1 MKTLEYFTNRR
12 VCARHI
18 SHWNGIFEP
27 YGSQTGLGQANMESE
42 GAQEQ
47 YNSALESLVDW
58 TPCAMTH
65 CHAVI

>member
-1 MKTLEYFTNRR
+1 MNTLEFFTNRG

-27 YGSQTGLGQANMESE
+27 YGSRTGLGQANMESE
-42 GAQEQ
+42 GAQQQ
-47 YNSALESLVDW
+47 YPASEILVDW